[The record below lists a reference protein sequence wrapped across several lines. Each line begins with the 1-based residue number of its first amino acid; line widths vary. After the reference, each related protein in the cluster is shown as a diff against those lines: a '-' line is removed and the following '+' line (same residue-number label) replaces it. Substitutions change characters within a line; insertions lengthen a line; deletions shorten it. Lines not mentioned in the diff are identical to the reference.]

1 MDLIYRFDPYAPLD
15 FKRPKTNKE
24 ALKTLV
30 QGNQRFASTVEHL
43 QKISEGEKPESM
55 VFPINPVQLGVPW
68 MGGLEPLHAPFAAV
82 LGCADARV
90 PIEHI
95 FDCSAN
101 DLFVVR
107 VAGNVLG
114 LECIGSIDYAATA
127 LRESLRSVIVLGHT
141 GCGAISAAT
150 DVYLA
155 PSSFAT
161 IAFSHPV
168 RTLIDR
174 IMVSVRSSAEAL
186 EVVYGSKVS
195 KQKNYREL
203 LINASCFVN
212 AAINAYDLQREVNSV
227 SKGLVVSY
235 SVYDMA
241 WASANATPIRSKEEA
256 FDTKAFATAPSNPE
270 DLQRVS
276 REIAAC
282 LTAASNPKK
291 S

>member
-24 ALKTLV
+24 ALKVLV

-43 QKISEGEKPESM
+43 QKISEGEKPASM

-68 MGGLEPLHAPFAAV
+68 MGGLEPLHSPFAAV

-186 EVVYGSKVS
+186 EAVYGSKVS

-203 LINASCFVN
+203 LINTSCFVN
-212 AAINAYDLQREVNSV
+212 AAITAYDLQREVHAV
-227 SKGLVVSY
+227 SKGLTVSY

-241 WASANATPIRSKEEA
+241 WASVNATPIRSKEEA
-256 FDTKAFATAPSNPE
+256 FDAKAFATAPTSPE
-270 DLQRVS
+270 SLKEASRV
-276 REIAAC
+276 IAEC
-282 LTAASNPKK
+282 LSGSKK
-291 S
+291 PSK